1 MLTSL
6 LAALLSCALPQPHQ
20 PEGERPSRPPTTPAP
35 APAAAYFCPMK
46 CEGDKTY
53 PDPSVRCPVCHMKLK
68 PVPAA
73 APSPAPKGSLSLT
86 SPNAETL
93 KPGETVTLTFTASGP
108 AQALVGTELA
118 ITAADLRWVQHV
130 PAAPDADGKLPI
142 RSAIPTAGPYMG
154 ILVATGSTFR
164 PTAVAPFTVPG
175 DAPQPTALPAPGRPA
190 EVGDGFELVPL
201 TTRLTPGKEGRLEFR
216 LIRDGKPYPLTLHK
230 ANAMRVILLSE
241 DLSQGVSL
249 RPDTDQTGVP
259 KFRVTL
265 PAAGLYRALVLF
277 EEAGQPR
284 SGLCTVE
291 AR

>member
-1 MLTSL
+1 MLTTL
-6 LAALLSCALPQPHQ
+6 LAALLSCALPQPHV
-20 PEGERPSRPPTTPAP
+20 PDGERPSRPPATPAP
-35 APAAAYFCPMK
+35 APATAYFCPMK

-53 PDPSVRCPVCHMKLK
+53 ADPSVRCPVCHMKLK

-73 APSPAPKGSLSLT
+73 PATSTARASLTLT

-93 KPGETVTLTFTASGP
+93 KPGETITLNFTATGSP
-108 AQALVGTELA
+108 QAITGTELA
-118 ITAADLRWVQHV
+118 IAAADLRWVQHV
-130 PAAPDADGKLPI
+130 PAAPDADGKLPV
-142 RSAIPTAGPYMG
+142 RSALPAPGPYLG
-154 ILVATGSTFR
+154 ILVTTGSTFR
-164 PTAVAPFTVPG
+164 PTAVASFTLPG
-175 DAPQPTALPAPGRPA
+175 EAPKPAAFPAPGRPA
-190 EVGDGFELVPL
+190 EVGDGFELVPVA
-201 TTRLTPGKEGRLEFR
+201 TRLTPGKEGRLEFR
-216 LIRDGKPYPLTLHK
+216 LVRDGKPYPLTLPK

-249 RPDTDQTGVP
+249 RPDTDQSGVP

-291 AR
+291 AQ